1 MNKVTRNIKRSLRA
15 VVLAATLALSVG
27 ACGAAPWAHDGGATS
42 RSSSQANSPGAAAG
56 APASGG
62 PGSAAKPD
70 GIVAK
75 GESSSEAAE
84 ARNIRLVRNGTDEV
98 ALQFEFHNGATA
110 SASPSQWSDP
120 KTRRFLLF
128 DPPRG
133 TSYQVLGESSDPG
146 YRSTWGRLSG
156 NWMNPVG
163 PDQSIT
169 LTAVFAAPPAEATTM
184 LAALGDLVP
193 VQVPIQ
199 PAGSPALKSDPIL
212 FEHHRDPRSGP
223 LVCAAA
229 KQGGPTEFRL
239 PADVLF
245 AFDSATL
252 SPAAQI
258 ALDSLVKQV
267 NGTSG
272 TVAVQGNTD
281 AIGSDAYNQTLSE
294 QRAASVADA
303 LQQRLGGNFA
313 FSSVGF
319 GKTKPV
325 APNANPDGSDNPDG
339 RAQNRRVDVEVTTTN
354 PAPPT
359 PPDPNSGAVQASL
372 RATILSVLRAGGY
385 LMTTLQV
392 SNPDTAPAT
401 FGYNNTATGESAKGG
416 LFPGEIAVLDAT
428 SKSRGSLC
436 IPGGTANTY
445 FSYAAS
451 MNSYSTI
458 PAGGTL
464 TLWGLTPAPTQD
476 TTAVNV
482 QIGGFPQ
489 PIPTQIT
496 PSS

>member
-1 MNKVTRNIKRSLRA
+1 MVAQT
-15 VVLAATLALSVG
+15 
-27 ACGAAPWAHDGGATS
+27 DGL
-42 RSSSQANSPGAAAG
+42 
-56 APASGG
+56 
-62 PGSAAKPD
+62 
-70 GIVAK
+70 VAK
-75 GESSSEAAE
+75 GESSAELAE

-98 ALQFEFHNGATA
+98 ALQFELHNGATV
-110 SASPSQWSDP
+110 STSPSQWSDP
-120 KTRRFLLF
+120 TTRRFLLF
-128 DPPRG
+128 DLPRG

-146 YRSTWGRLSG
+146 FKGRWGRLSS

-169 LTAVFAAPPAEATTM
+169 LTAMFAAPPAEASTM
-184 LAALGDLVP
+184 VAALGDLVP

-199 PAGSPALKSDPIL
+199 AASSPALKSDPIL
-212 FEHHRDPRSGP
+212 FDHHRDPNAGP

-229 KQGGPTEFRL
+229 KQGGPTQFRL

-252 SPAAQI
+252 SSAAQI
-258 ALDSLVKQV
+258 ALDLLVKQV

-272 TVAVQGNTD
+272 TVTVQGNTD
-281 AIGSDAYNQTLSE
+281 AIGTDAYNQTLSE

-303 LQQRLGGNFA
+303 LKQRLGGNFA

-325 APNANPDGSDNPDG
+325 APNTNPDGSDNPDG

-354 PAPPT
+354 PAPPS
-359 PPDPNSGAVQASL
+359 PPDPNSGAVQADL
-372 RATILSVLRAGGY
+372 RASLVSVRHTGGY

-392 SNPDTAPAT
+392 SNPGNAPAA
-401 FGYNNTATGESAKGG
+401 FGYNSTATGESAKGG
-416 LFPGEIAVLDAT
+416 LFPGELAVLDT
-428 SKSRGSLC
+428 TGKSRGSLC

-451 MNSYSTI
+451 MNSYTTI
-458 PAGGTL
+458 PAGATL
-464 TLWGLTPAPTQD
+464 TLWGLTPAPTPD
-476 TTAVNV
+476 TTTVNI

-489 PIPTQIT
+489 PIPSQIT
-496 PSS
+496 PGP